1 VNQLLR
7 FLLLRCSFLWDDG
20 DYRIVDSHG
29 ASITVASADVRL
41 RFTCRGAGVAIDVE
55 PVRSGPVSSRFS
67 LSRLCALLGRFDG
80 GDDADLLRASLADIE
95 AFFRGELAADFRGN
109 RRDVCLVR

>member
-1 VNQLLR
+1 
-7 FLLLRCSFLWDDG
+7 LLLRCSFLWDDG

-55 PVRSGPVSSRFS
+55 RVRSGPVSSRFS

-80 GDDADLLRASLADIE
+80 GDDADLCARRSPTSRRSFAASSQPIS
-95 AFFRGELAADFRGN
+95 AAIGATC
-109 RRDVCLVR
+109 VS